1 MVCDRSVRHDAK
13 VADERVRV
21 WVVDDQ
27 ASFRLATA
35 ATLAAMNDFVMAG
48 QCETGESAIELIP
61 DGGAGIV
68 LMDIHMPGM
77 GGIEATR
84 RIRAAHPDL
93 MVVLMST
100 YDVEDLPG
108 GAADCGAAAYLHK
121 ENLSPDLLTR
131 LWRAADWGKQRR
143 PDRCPTGAYRRS
155 SFTALRMNAS
165 SCSLLCGW
173 PCIPALACCCHW
185 DCTSGCCD

>member
-1 MVCDRSVRHDAK
+1 MVCGTSARHDAE

-27 ASFRLATA
+27 ASFRRATA
-35 ATLAAMNDFVMAG
+35 ATLAVMDDFVMAG
-48 QCETGESAIELIP
+48 ECETGESAIEVIP
-61 DGGAGIV
+61 GGGAGIV

-100 YDVEDLPG
+100 YDVEDLPA
-108 GAADCGAAAYLHK
+108 GAADCGAASYLHK
-121 ENLSPDLLTR
+121 EHLSPDLLTR
-131 LWRAADWGKQRR
+131 LWRAAD
-143 PDRCPTGAYRRS
+143 
-155 SFTALRMNAS
+155 
-165 SCSLLCGW
+165 
-173 PCIPALACCCHW
+173 
-185 DCTSGCCD
+185 

>member
-1 MVCDRSVRHDAK
+1 VYTIVRDKSVPHYPK

-35 ATLAAMNDFVMAG
+35 AAVAATEDFAMAG
-48 QCETGESAIELIP
+48 DCETGESAMELIP
-61 DGGAGIV
+61 DGSTGIV

-93 MVVLMST
+93 IVLLTST
-100 YDVEDLPG
+100 YDIEDLPAD
-108 GAADCGAAAYLHK
+108 AADCGAAAYLHK
-121 ENLSPDLLTR
+121 EHLSPDLLTR
-131 LWRAADWGKQRR
+131 LWQ
-143 PDRCPTGAYRRS
+143 
-155 SFTALRMNAS
+155 AS
-165 SCSLLCGW
+165 
-173 PCIPALACCCHW
+173 H
-185 DCTSGCCD
+185 

>member
-1 MVCDRSVRHDAK
+1 VCTPWCAAHGPRNNSQVW
-13 VADERVRV
+13 DERVPV

-35 ATLAAMNDFVMAG
+35 ATVAATENFVMAG
-48 QCETGESAIELIP
+48 ECETGESAIELLR

-93 MVVLMST
+93 MVLLMST
-100 YDVEDLPG
+100 YDREDLPAE
-108 GAADCGAAAYLHK
+108 AAECGASAYLHK
-121 ENLSPDLLTR
+121 ENLSPDLLAR
-131 LWRAADWGKQRR
+131 LWRAAD
-143 PDRCPTGAYRRS
+143 
-155 SFTALRMNAS
+155 
-165 SCSLLCGW
+165 
-173 PCIPALACCCHW
+173 
-185 DCTSGCCD
+185 

>member
-1 MVCDRSVRHDAK
+1 
-13 VADERVRV
+13 VRV

-35 ATLAAMNDFVMAG
+35 ATVAGMEDFVMAG
-48 QCETGESAIELIP
+48 ECGTGESAMELLR

-93 MVVLMST
+93 MVLLMST
-100 YDVEDLPG
+100 YDLEDLPA
-108 GAADCGAAAYLHK
+108 GAADCGAAVYLHK
-121 ENLSPDLLTR
+121 EHLSPDLLTR
-131 LWRAADWGKQRR
+131 LWRAA
-143 PDRCPTGAYRRS
+143 
-155 SFTALRMNAS
+155 
-165 SCSLLCGW
+165 
-173 PCIPALACCCHW
+173 H
-185 DCTSGCCD
+185 